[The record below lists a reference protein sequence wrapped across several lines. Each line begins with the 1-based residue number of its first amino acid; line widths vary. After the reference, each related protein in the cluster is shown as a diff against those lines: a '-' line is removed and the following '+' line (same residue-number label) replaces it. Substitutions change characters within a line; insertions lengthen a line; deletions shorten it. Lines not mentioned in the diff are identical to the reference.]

1 MTETADL
8 SRILFIGDKGPIHAQ
23 IVDALNS
30 QNEFSLIGAIHTGD
44 RLSREVRSAAPGL
57 ILIESKLDGEPT
69 LDLIDDLVSQ
79 FPNVAV
85 LAVLPGDNPL
95 QAQQAVMAGARAF
108 IFHPFTQ
115 MNLLNTLRRTC
126 DLEERHRRS
135 MPEAA
140 VVGGGS
146 ARPVR
151 TVTVFSPRGG
161 AGCTTVALNLA
172 LSIYEA
178 TGERVLLMEGKL
190 SFGHLDLMLN
200 IRPHNTLAD
209 LIPHASRI
217 DDGLIQD
224 VSLRHA
230 SGIYVLLA
238 PTNLQV
244 AQGIRPDDLYNVFL
258 GLQKFYDYVVVD
270 GGSYLGENTVTI
282 MDSSDRIMLVANPEL
297 AALHD
302 VSRFIQLSR
311 SLSYPPEKL
320 LLVLNRGGMEGG
332 VKPKD
337 IETAMHQPIFSVIP
351 DDAPKAVRSLNQG
364 IPLMVKYPRS
374 PLAKAYSA
382 MGKSLLGLSTTSA
395 AVGVQGRI
403 TDSSH
408 REALLASSRLG

>member
-1 MTETADL
+1 MAQLPDL
-8 SRILFIGDKGPIHAQ
+8 SKVLFIGDKGPIHAQ
-23 IVDALNS
+23 IIDAINS
-30 QNEFSLIGAIHTGD
+30 QHEFELVGSIHSSD
-44 RLSREVRSAAPGL
+44 RLTREVRGLNPGL
-57 ILIESKLDGEPT
+57 ILIEYLLAGEPT

-79 FPNVAV
+79 FPNVSVVAI
-85 LAVLPGDNPL
+85 LPGDNPL
-95 QAQQAVMAGARAF
+95 QAQQTVMSGARSF

-126 DLEERHRRS
+126 DLEERHRSS
-135 MPEAA
+135 MPESPAA
-140 VVGGGS
+140 SVGT

-161 AGCTTVALNLA
+161 AGSTTIALNLA
-172 LSIYEA
+172 LSIYEQ

-209 LIPHASRI
+209 LIPHAARL
-217 DDGLIQD
+217 DEALIHD
-224 VSLRHA
+224 VAIRHA

-238 PTNLQV
+238 PTSLQV

-258 GLQKFYDYVVVD
+258 GLQKHYDYLVVD
-270 GGSYLGENTVTI
+270 GGSSLNENTVTL
-282 MDSSDRIMLVANPEL
+282 MDSSDRIMLIANPEL

-311 SLSYPPEKL
+311 SLSYSPEKIL
-320 LLVLNRGGMEGG
+320 MVLNRGGMEGG
-332 VKPKD
+332 VKPKE
-337 IETAMHQPIFSVIP
+337 IETAMHQPLFAVIP

-364 IPLMVKYPRS
+364 VPLLFKYPRS
-374 PLAKAYSA
+374 PIAKALSGL
-382 MGKSLLGLSTTSA
+382 GKSLLGLSTTSA
-395 AVGVQGRI
+395 PVGAPARMA
-403 TDSSH
+403 DSSH